1 MRIEGTSL
9 VEHIG
14 SVKIHG
20 VRRVLELD
28 SGATTATHIDEGLEV
43 QSVGIDAIEDI
54 QQRLAIILPIKD
66 EDLKVFA
73 GVLKGIP
80 HNCLMIIVS
89 NSQRGETDTFRSE
102 QDILSW
108 FCRATRRQAVIVHQ
122 KDKSIAK
129 ALEQANY
136 AELLG
141 DDGLIRSGKSEGMLL
156 GILLA
161 RLYGKDY
168 VGFIDT
174 DNYIPGAVWEYV
186 RNFAIGFNLAKSPYT
201 MVRILWHYKPKI
213 EGELYFKKWG
223 RVSETTNKH
232 INNFISTMG
241 KFESEIIKT
250 ANAGEHAMSIDLAEK
265 LTYATGYGIETQELI
280 SIIEQFGGA
289 LPQSDKEVAEKGVEI
304 VQIETINPHLHR
316 EKGSEHLLQ
325 EMLLPSLSVIY
336 HSQLCEESTKKMI
349 VEQLVEQE
357 CMKDGEEV
365 PRIMLLPPLQ
375 KIDMKRFI
383 GFLEAQLPI
392 YSLPKGEILP
402 GQVIKPEG
410 KQAGAEPKRVVMT
423 DLEGTLFHPL
433 TNSYTQALDAI
444 RLLQEKGVPIIFC
457 SVKTRAEQQVY
468 RDELGIKDPLIVENG
483 GAIFIPKDYFRLPF
497 TYDRVVQDYLVIEL
511 GLPYQ
516 EIRQKLKR
524 VQKEAGIKIVGFGD
538 MSVEEI
544 TRETALNLRLAE
556 FIKQREY
563 SEIIKI
569 EGNKKEVE
577 FVLKTIKE
585 LGLNF
590 IKRDKLYEIKSGN
603 DEGKAVQVLTALYK
617 LNFNDVF
624 TMGIGDDESNMAMLA
639 TVDLPVLVQGQGNR
653 WRKVRV
659 KNIKKIKGIGPEG
672 WSKAIMELK
681 LGE

>member
-1 MRIEGTSL
+1 
-9 VEHIG
+9 
-14 SVKIHG
+14 
-20 VRRVLELD
+20 
-28 SGATTATHIDEGLEV
+28 
-43 QSVGIDAIEDI
+43 
-54 QQRLAIILPIKD
+54 
-66 EDLKVFA
+66 
-73 GVLKGIP
+73 
-80 HNCLMIIVS
+80 
-89 NSQRGETDTFRSE
+89 
-102 QDILSW
+102 
-108 FCRATRRQAVIVHQ
+108 
-122 KDKSIAK
+122 
-129 ALEQANY
+129 
-136 AELLG
+136 
-141 DDGLIRSGKSEGMLL
+141 
-156 GILLA
+156 
-161 RLYGKDY
+161 
-168 VGFIDT
+168 
-174 DNYIPGAVWEYV
+174 
-186 RNFAIGFNLAKSPYT
+186 
-201 MVRILWHYKPKI
+201 
-213 EGELYFKKWG
+213 
-223 RVSETTNKH
+223 
-232 INNFISTMG
+232 MG

-304 VQIETINPHLHR
+304 IQIETINPHLHR
-316 EKGSEHLLQ
+316 EKGSKHLLQ

-336 HSQLCEESTKKMI
+336 HGQLCEESTKKMI

-357 CMKDGEEV
+357 CMKAGEEV

-375 KIDMKRFI
+375 KIDMERFI

-392 YSLPKGEILP
+392 YLLPKGEILP
-402 GQVIKPEG
+402 GQVISHEK
-410 KQAGAEPKRVVMT
+410 KQAGVEPKRVVIT

-433 TNSYTQALDAI
+433 TNSYTRALDAI

-524 VQKEAGIKIVGFGD
+524 VQKETGIKIVGFGD

-585 LGLNF
+585 LGLNYNT
-590 IKRDKLYEIKSGN
+590 RDKLYEIKSGN

-617 LNFNDVF
+617 LNFGDVL
-624 TMGIGDDESNMAMLA
+624 TMGIGDDESNMAMLVA
-639 TVDLPVLVQGQGNR
+639 VDMPVLVQGQGNR